1 MDQVIYNI
9 PFDNS
14 IPLGSMPMSTGARR
28 STPQPSDFEIHHT
41 VHRHDTSRSYK
52 RKRPTQCRAKR
63 IRNTSIVAAISAAIL
78 LIIGESTAFVFI
90 SPTQSQTLNKNPTEN
105 THDTHLF
112 FPHYIYHPER
122 IKKRSTLLVFRATA
136 EDNNDNKPN
145 RSNKKR
151 PNNTNSKKTGK
162 SNVPKNSKGNF
173 KNSKKGKGANKNAKS
188 KKPLDPSKQ
197 KKKEILDTIKAK
209 IKEEGEEKRR
219 KQSSNK
225 NNSNKKKQSNT
236 KPKNNPKRKND
247 QQLSQPT
254 QARLQKLADEDPS
267 ESQFDNDED
276 PTQADESNE
285 KRQRLFMN
293 PFEAGKTFRQTLQ
306 NLSTLGRGLQ
316 LPKETK
322 QKYFVDDRLLDGDDE
337 PGSRNAGAYF
347 SDSPLLQS
355 NFNSKSANSLL
366 QEYARAEALDPIED
380 YIPEVLVVGATGEI
394 GRLVVRRL
402 LLEGRG
408 RFRVR
413 VLVRDLYS
421 QTLNLLGTG
430 VSYCQGDLNDVES
443 LEYSLT
449 DVDKIVYVAGA
460 PKPDETDFQRKFQL
474 YLEENDLKLDSNK
487 LGNKPLNDLEWE
499 QLASVLEVRSEL
511 AEQVDCVGMKN
522 LVSAYQNVRHTDYGT
537 SQAAKRSL
545 FKFNKNSGDF
555 DLFAL
560 DDGDDDEDEEDD
572 EEEDTVDEKYDYEDN
587 SSYEEE
593 TYNDDSYGT
602 NYNYDD
608 NGEYDEDKYE
618 DVYGNY
624 DEEMENYGLE
634 LESRKSKDTNVVKAQ
649 VKWLKN
655 KFNRGVFVGR
665 VPKADASN
673 PVANPGGEAS
683 IIVSRL
689 RSREEPEMGI
699 DMSGFAG
706 FILRLVSDGNNY
718 EAFVRTELYETD
730 GIEYVYEF
738 STESKAT
745 SPDNYSNKRFKTVR
759 LAFENFKP
767 IQRRKLSKQDEDDNN
782 DVTTV
787 PPFDGSDVRYL
798 GFRFRS
804 SSNVAEQSE
813 MQEKLARFSKRN
825 KDQKEGYQRFYMALT
840 YIKVYRA
847 QPEPEFIYLSDA
859 RIPPVIRD
867 GMVHHERK
875 MLITNDDLDQEQQSE
890 SGKENSSSDAAT
902 LLDEKDLQRKS
913 MLERS
918 PEETYFKYRGEEI
931 LIKSGL
937 SYTIIR
943 VAGFNEL
950 SGSEASTID
959 LVQSNAET
967 KIVPVSRAEVAQ
979 VCVSALLDPSAL
991 NKCVY
996 MTKKSVAGK
1005 NVLDEEDISAKFEG
1019 IPTDIIM

>member
-1 MDQVIYNI
+1 M
-9 PFDNS
+9 
-14 IPLGSMPMSTGARR
+14 
-28 STPQPSDFEIHHT
+28 
-41 VHRHDTSRSYK
+41 
-52 RKRPTQCRAKR
+52 
-63 IRNTSIVAAISAAIL
+63 SIVASLSALIL
-78 LIIGESTAFVFI
+78 FVIGEATAFVFI
-90 SPTQSQTLNKNPTEN
+90 SPTQSQIASRSQAEDASN
-105 THDTHLF
+105 TYAFLPQCIHHR
-112 FPHYIYHPER
+112 ER
-122 IKKRSTLLVFRATA
+122 ITSQSTSLVFRATA
-136 EDNNDNKPN
+136 NDDNDNKP
-145 RSNKKR
+145 KKKTT
-151 PNNTNSKKTGK
+151 NTNSKKTNK
-162 SNVPKNSKGNF
+162 SNISKKSKGNY
-173 KNSKKGKGANKNAKS
+173 KYSKKGKTANKKAKP

-197 KKKEILDTIKAK
+197 KKKEILDQIKAK
-209 IKEEGEEKRR
+209 IKQEEEEKRQ
-219 KQSSNK
+219 KQTNKNKSSNK
-225 NNSNKKKQSNT
+225 KQSDT
-236 KPKNNPKRKND
+236 KQKSNSKRKIE
-247 QQLSQPT
+247 QQPSQPT

-267 ESQFDNDED
+267 ESQFDNDEV
-276 PTQADESNE
+276 PSQAEDSDE

-347 SDSPLLQS
+347 SSSPLLQS

-421 QTLNLLGTG
+421 ETLNLLGTG

-474 YLEENDLKLDSNK
+474 YLAENDIELDNNNLDNK
-487 LGNKPLNDLEWE
+487 QLNDLEWE
-499 QLASVLEVRSEL
+499 QLSSVLEVRSEL
-511 AEQVDCVGMKN
+511 AEQVDCIGMKN

-545 FKFNKNSGDF
+545 FKFNQNSGDF

-560 DDGDDDEDEEDD
+560 DDGEDEGDEDEGEQYGEDSGN
-572 EEEDTVDEKYDYEDN
+572 EEYGYDDN
-587 SSYEEE
+587 SNDQTSYQEN
-593 TYNDDSYGT
+593 TYDDDPYSD
-602 NYNYDD
+602 NYNYDE
-608 NGEYDEDKYE
+608 NGEYDDDKYE
-618 DVYGNY
+618 DVYGKY

-673 PVANPGGEAS
+673 PVSNPGGEAS

-689 RSREEPEMGI
+689 RAREDPEMGI

-706 FILRLVSDGNNY
+706 LILRLVSDGNNY
-718 EAFVRTELYETD
+718 EAFVRTELYDTD

-738 STESKAT
+738 ATESKAT
-745 SPDNYSNKRFKTVR
+745 TPDNFSNKRFKTIR

-767 IQRRKLSKQDEDDNN
+767 VQRRKLSKEDGNEDD

-787 PPFDGSDVRYL
+787 PAFDGSDVRYL

-804 SSNVAEQSE
+804 SSNINERSE
-813 MQEKLARFSKRN
+813 MQKKLDRLSKRN
-825 KDQKEGYQRFYMALT
+825 NDQKEGYQKFYMALS

-875 MLITNDDLDQEQQSE
+875 MLLTNDSLNQEKYIDGS
-890 SGKENSSSDAAT
+890 KENSSSDAAT

-959 LVQSNAET
+959 LVQSNTESN
-967 KIVPVSRAEVAQ
+967 IVPVSRAEVAQ

-1005 NVLDEEDISAKFEG
+1005 NVLDEEDISAKFDG
-1019 IPTDIIM
+1019 IPTDIIL